1 MNPINRG
8 VRRKQTR
15 TFLGKREKNKTI
27 VRERLLDEALRLF
40 SVQGFEK
47 TTVSD
52 IVQASSIGR
61 GTFYNYF
68 TDVKDIFNAVIDR
81 LNSEIRTV
89 IYEARKEAK
98 TVYES
103 LYFAFKSY
111 FDYVSDAKRIDFHR
125 KNQAYIRSTSY
136 GSDSVKQIIADLQ
149 KNLKKQKVVD
159 QFEFDEEFQLL
170 SFVLIGTPA
179 ELFLNIHDTGLKMS
193 NEQLANF
200 LATLFTKGLEH
211 QVRTFAKTN

>member
-1 MNPINRG
+1 M
-8 VRRKQTR
+8 
-15 TFLGKREKNKTI
+15 GKREENKI
-27 VRERLLDEALRLF
+27 IIRKRLLDEALSLF
-40 SVQGFEK
+40 STKGFDD
-47 TTVSD
+47 TTVAD

-68 TDVKDIFNAVIDR
+68 SDVKDIFNAVIDQ
-81 LNSEIRTV
+81 LNSEIRLV
-89 IYEARKEAK
+89 IYEARKEAR

-136 GSDSVKQIIADLQ
+136 GSESIKQIIADLQ
-149 KNLKKQKVVD
+149 ANLKKQQVID
-159 QFEFDEEFQLL
+159 QSEFDEEFQLL

-193 NEQLANF
+193 NEQVANF

-211 QVRTFAKTN
+211 QIRTFAETT